1 MPRENDDACLEASV
15 ARIERRPYVP
25 FLAEATRPRCSCEGY
40 PDRPGR
46 ASGKEG
52 ES

>member
-1 MPRENDDACLEASV
+1 MKIMELAKAGELDP
-15 ARIERRPYVP
+15 ERLCRPYVP
-25 FLAEATRPRCSCEGY
+25 FLAEATYPRCDCEGC

-46 ASGKEG
+46 ASCKEG